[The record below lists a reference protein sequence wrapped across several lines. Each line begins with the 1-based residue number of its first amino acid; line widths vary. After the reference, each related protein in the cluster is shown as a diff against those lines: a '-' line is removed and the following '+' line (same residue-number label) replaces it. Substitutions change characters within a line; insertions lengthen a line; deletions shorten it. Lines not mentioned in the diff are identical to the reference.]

1 MNNSFKWAERL
12 NTGYALVDLGYRDYI
27 AARLLLNNHLILQGL
42 TLAST
47 AVEKYLKAIIVLNLQ
62 KKEKYHFHLDRLES
76 LKKLLAKV
84 NSDVTKEFDAV
95 FLDILQN
102 AFRIRYYDKIEEPI
116 FMGFY
121 INQLIGELDYTIDFL
136 ERFIANT
143 QNSGKRMSQY
153 FRAIANNDSH
163 LYENNFI
170 LSNEN
175 KKDFMEKP
183 DIGFSIYVRISSVV
197 HEEKMVKGGNTQ
209 NKYEGQISKFTEFN
223 EDLFFLEYN
232 NG

>member
-1 MNNSFKWAERL
+1 MKNSINWAEKL
-12 NTGYALVDLGYRDYI
+12 NTGYTLVDLGYLDYL
-27 AARLLLNNHLILQGL
+27 AARLLLNNHLIIQGL

-47 AVEKYLKAIIVLNLQ
+47 ALEKYLKAIIVFNLEQ
-62 KKEKYHFHLDRLES
+62 KEKYHFHLDRFES
-76 LKKLLAKV
+76 LKKLLVKV
-84 NSDVTKEFDAV
+84 NNDITEEFDAV

-102 AFRIRYYDKIEEPI
+102 AFRIRYYDGIKEPI

-136 ERFIANT
+136 EKFITNT
-143 QNSGKRMSQY
+143 QSGGKSISKY
-153 FRAIANNDSH
+153 FSSIKNNDYK

-183 DIGFSIYVRISSVV
+183 DIGFSIYIRMSSIVQ
-197 HEEKMVKGGNTQ
+197 EEKIVKGGSTQ
-209 NKYEGQISKFTEFN
+209 NKYEGQISKFTEFS
-223 EDLFFLEYN
+223 DYIL
-232 NG
+232 